1 MASAL
6 PIRERAAPS
15 TSEVLVAAP
24 LTSSS
29 PRAARR
35 SSSSSTRAAA
45 LASPGLYTVPMRL
58 ASGSIRW
65 SRSRCFSIGSISL
78 TPVMLAPG
86 ASQLL
91 TSLAET
97 GSVTAEKM
105 TGISLGTFMH
115 DTQVFTDAVTTL
127 GQFVDNTLMGS
138 IQCRVLNN
146 LGDGNYTSVFCLNQA
161 CGGEQRRADQ
171 GTQSFLGHMPIS
183 GSVAGFPLERGG
195 KRSKFGS
202 LPQGYGVR
210 DRVCSELCWLSLLN
224 ILNCR

>member
-1 MASAL
+1 MLFDRQHIAYTGDVGAGGFPAL
-6 PIRERAAPS
+6 NQLGGNRVGYGREDDRNIPGGCGNGLRRRCCNSNDNVWAF
-15 TSEVLVAAP
+15 THK
-24 LTSSS
+24 LTGDLG
-29 PRAARR
+29 RN
-35 SSSSSTRAAA
+35 
-45 LASPGLYTVPMRL
+45 
-58 ASGSIRW
+58 SGI
-65 SRSRCFSIGSISL
+65 
-78 TPVMLAPG
+78 A
-86 ASQLL
+86 
-91 TSLAET
+91 
-97 GSVTAEKM
+97 
-105 TGISLGTFMH
+105 LGTFMH